1 MKIVYHKQK
10 LKANC
15 NANNADDLL
24 IVPVVMI
31 VEGVLNGALLT
42 LEEYSKN
49 FLGWNGRPVVV
60 GHPSDEVSGTEVS
73 ANATPEQAAKAV
85 GAIYNTRIENGK
97 LMADAYISSSKLCAA
112 GYCKLATDLSE
123 GATIEVST
131 SYFCDED
138 LSSGEFKGTMYSSKH
153 KNLVPDHLALLPD
166 AVGAC
171 SIEDGCGTFRKNQ
184 QTNNEGNFMKIKALR
199 NKLKAHKLKANE
211 LSAEQIALLESL
223 TEEQVDAL
231 LASFEAPE
239 ANLSESQL
247 EKIEALDEG
256 QLDELLS
263 KAEELLAPADNA
275 DEDEDE
281 EDEQKRIDK
290 MVANANK
297 RYAITSRLVANEH
310 CAFSEKELDG
320 MPLASLAALDKQMEK
335 SKLATNN
342 SHDTDFSGLVGGG
355 FSPTSPNTVIVNA
368 NNPTLSRGLMG
379 RKKGAK

>member
-1 MKIVYHKQK
+1 MKIVYRKQK
-10 LKANC
+10 LKMNC
-15 NANNADDLL
+15 NNNSDDLL

-42 LEEYSKN
+42 LAEYSKN
-49 FLGWNGRPVVV
+49 FLGWNGRPVVM
-60 GHPSDEVSGTEVS
+60 GHPSDDKTGTEVS

-97 LMADAYISSSKLCAA
+97 LMADAYLSSSKLCAA
-112 GYCKLATDLSE
+112 GHCKLATALSE

-138 LSSGEFKGTMYSSKH
+138 LSNGEFQGIMYSSIH
-153 KNLVPDHLALLPD
+153 RNLVPDHLALLPD
-166 AVGAC
+166 DVGAC

-263 KAEELLAPADNA
+263 KAKELLAPADNA
-275 DEDEDE
+275 EGEEEDE
-281 EDEQKRIDK
+281 EDEQKRVDK

-320 MPLASLAALDKQMEK
+320 MTLASLSALDKQMEK

-342 SHDTDFSGLVGGG
+342 SNGTDFSGLVGGV
-355 FSPTSPNTVIVNA
+355 SPTSPNTVIVNA